1 MAGEPP
7 LSGGASAR
15 PTRPLRD
22 ALRPRSWWPAALAL
36 ELAFGVLA
44 VLPVAWAAGAELA
57 PGLARATWVT
67 DLGRPLPLVPLAV
80 LLGEV
85 VAAVAT
91 PAAAALGLSLLG
103 HWAVLAAVLTVLRRE
118 VGGLPVAPL
127 EPLDRLPAAAGRHLG
142 AFLRVAAAALGGLV
156 VVGLVA
162 RSVGA
167 AAAALVPDT
176 ALAALTLGALRALV
190 FALGAWM
197 VGAGALLAR
206 VLLVVDDRR
215 RVRRVLPMVLRVWL
229 RAPVIGLL
237 LPTLASVLAAVPGA
251 VALGGWRDSGGA
263 SAWVV
268 AAVVAMVL
276 RALVGL
282 VVAGALVRLV
292 AGHPGLDELRRT
304 PDAPFGVLS
313 RLRERL
319 REWLRGP
326 PGAGQPER

>member
-1 MAGEPP
+1 V
-7 LSGGASAR
+7 
-15 PTRPLRD
+15 
-22 ALRPRSWWPAALAL
+22 ALAL

-57 PGLARATWVT
+57 PGLARATWIT

-118 VGGLPVAPL
+118 VEGLPVGPQ
-127 EPLDRLPAAAGRHLG
+127 EPVHRLPAAAGRHLG

-156 VVGLVA
+156 VVGLMA

-167 AAAALVPDT
+167 AAALFPDT

-197 VGAGALLAR
+197 VGAAALLAR

-215 RVRRVLPMVLRVWL
+215 RVRRVLPMVLRIWI
-229 RAPVIGLL
+229 RAPVTGLL

-319 REWLRGP
+319 RDGLRGP
-326 PGAGQPER
+326 PGAGQPDR